1 MGGRLRREA
10 GEGGWGERLGREAGE
25 EGWGGRLG
33 REGEEGGW
41 GGRLGREGE
50 EGEVLTCSQSKGT
63 IVVFQLG
70 DPPHQEFWRLQYP
83 VCVCI
88 YPCVYHCDAQYQ

>member
-1 MGGRLRREA
+1 MRRKA
-10 GEGGWGERLGREAGE
+10 GEGGL
-25 EGWGGRLG
+25 GGRLG
-33 REGEEGGW
+33 REGEEEGW
-41 GGRLGREGE
+41 GGRVRRKAG
-50 EGEVLTCSQSKGT
+50 EGEVLTCSQSRGT

-88 YPCVYHCDAQYQ
+88 YIHVCITVMHSTSDIMPPPPPPPPGTGR